1 MVLFRTQ
8 SGGARVQPP
17 ALVPRAVIS
26 TLDEARTVLVV
37 NILDFVG
44 AGRHTTGDALLANR
58 RRRQSPRAATVA
70 LDELTTASAN

>member
-1 MVLFRTQ
+1 M
-8 SGGARVQPP
+8 
-17 ALVPRAVIS
+17 
-26 TLDEARTVLVV
+26 LVV